1 MVKIWFRKHELYN
14 TPEKNQGDKLKKK
27 SMRAGPETFLRFDS
41 GRPKFLQ
48 NLIFRNQGAD

>member
-1 MVKIWFRKHELYN
+1 LVNFCGLVRKHELYN

-27 SMRAGPETFLRFDS
+27 SMCAGPETFES